1 MYPEDLKYT
10 ETHEWARVEGTE
22 VTVGISSYAA
32 NELGDIVFVDM
43 PEVGAA
49 VAVGESMGSIEYV
62 KAVEE
67 LRAPVTGTVSAI
79 NEGLADTPEVVNSDP
94 YGEGWMVKVTLSDAG
109 ELAKLLDAA
118 AYKATI
124 ESGS

>member
-32 NELGDIVFVDM
+32 NELGDIVFVDL

-49 VAVGESMGSIEYV
+49 VAVGESMGSIESV

-67 LRAPVTGTVSAI
+67 LRAPVTGTVSAV

-94 YGEGWMVKVTLSDAG
+94 YGEGWMVKITLSDAS
-109 ELAKLLDAA
+109 ELAKLMDAA
-118 AYKATI
+118 AYQATI